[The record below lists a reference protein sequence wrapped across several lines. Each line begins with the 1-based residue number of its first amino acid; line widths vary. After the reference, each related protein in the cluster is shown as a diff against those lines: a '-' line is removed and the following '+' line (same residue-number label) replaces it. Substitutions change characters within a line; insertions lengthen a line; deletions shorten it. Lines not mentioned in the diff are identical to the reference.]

1 MPVGKPHFEQDTKVS
16 PCVGKNAAAAQTQ
29 NERGGLTAG
38 RKPKP
43 APKMAKRWARGPGE
57 REESTPKKN
66 GLRPFFKEGPKQKW
80 RKRLALRRLGTPYD
94 WQTKTCVL
102 EAGSRMG
109 RQRPTCHFNRVKL
122 HFADLLRGRAQSE
135 SSVKAAGSHCACPL
149 SSPIQEGG
157 AERVLLSW
165 FWRQLAPDGESAP
178 SEARAAENRWLLRHS
193 FNNSSEVRATW
204 PICAL
209 TRPLDVI

>member
-1 MPVGKPHFEQDTKVS
+1 MIGRLKLVS
-16 PCVGKNAAAAQTQ
+16 SNQ
-29 NERGGLTAG
+29 
-38 RKPKP
+38 
-43 APKMAKRWARGPGE
+43 
-57 REESTPKKN
+57 
-66 GLRPFFKEGPKQKW
+66 
-80 RKRLALRRLGTPYD
+80 
-94 WQTKTCVL
+94 
-102 EAGSRMG
+102 EAGWGDSA
-109 RQRPTCHFNRVKL
+109 RPATLFRVKL

-149 SSPIQEGG
+149 SSPIQGGG

-204 PICAL
+204 PILCPD
-209 TRPLDVI
+209 TST